1 MPIFSRVTAFS
12 LVEVTLAL
20 GICAFCLL
28 AIFGLLPVGIKSGR
42 MAVGETAAAG
52 LLSMAATDL
61 REAPAQG
68 GQTTFFSIPV
78 SADSTDSGTPVIR
91 FLNDSAQ
98 WSEALQADSSYRLT
112 VRFLSSAV
120 PGSSSAKM
128 ATMADVGVSWPAQAD
143 PAMAEGSLRL
153 FVAVDRN

>member
-1 MPIFSRVTAFS
+1 MIMPIFSRAAAFS

-61 REAPAQG
+61 REAPPQG
-68 GQTTFFSIPV
+68 GPTTFFGISVPGDAGA
-78 SADSTDSGTPVIR
+78 SVIR
-91 FLNDSAQ
+91 FLNESAQ
-98 WSEALQADSSYRLT
+98 CSETLQRDSTYRLT
-112 VRFLSSAV
+112 VTFLPCTL
-120 PGSSSAKM
+120 PGSAKM

-143 PAMAEGSLRL
+143 PALADGCLRL